1 MKTLNLLLLL
11 ATLLLSSGSASGAQ
25 SSSLEGTWYVGG
37 DRGQV
42 ARITNNRG
50 RLEARNENGDT
61 SRLEY
66 NGRSRVRALDWG
78 GMTGEIRGNRIDWS
92 NNTYWSK
99 VQSSVTRY
107 SNLEGAWYVGGDRSQ
122 VTSITNN
129 RGRWEAR
136 NERGET
142 SRLEYDGRSRVR
154 ALDWGGITGEIRGNR
169 IDWSNNTYWSRS
181 QSPVTSYSNLE
192 GTWYVG
198 GDRDKVA
205 RITND
210 RGRLA
215 ARNESGDTSRLEYD
229 GRSRM
234 RALDWGGITGEIR
247 SDQIAWS
254 NNTNWTRRP
263 HR

>member
-50 RLEARNENGDT
+50 RL
-61 SRLEY
+61 
-66 NGRSRVRALDWG
+66 
-78 GMTGEIRGNRIDWS
+78 
-92 NNTYWSK
+92 
-99 VQSSVTRY
+99 
-107 SNLEGAWYVGGDRSQ
+107 
-122 VTSITNN
+122 
-129 RGRWEAR
+129 EAR

-229 GRSRM
+229 GRSRV

>member
-11 ATLLLSSGSASGAQ
+11 AALLLSSGSASGAQ

-92 NNTYWSK
+92 NNTYWS
-99 VQSSVTRY
+99 
-107 SNLEGAWYVGGDRSQ
+107 
-122 VTSITNN
+122 
-129 RGRWEAR
+129 
-136 NERGET
+136 
-142 SRLEYDGRSRVR
+142 
-154 ALDWGGITGEIRGNR
+154 
-169 IDWSNNTYWSRS
+169 RS
-181 QSPVTSYSNLE
+181 QSSVTSYSNLE

-198 GDRDKVA
+198 GDRAKVA
-205 RITND
+205 RITNH
-210 RGRLA
+210 RRSLA
-215 ARNESGDTSRLEYD
+215 ARNENGATSRLDYN
-229 GRSRM
+229 GRGRV

-254 NNTNWTRRP
+254 NNTYWTRRP
-263 HR
+263 RR

>member
-11 ATLLLSSGSASGAQ
+11 AALLLSSGSASGAQ

-37 DRGQV
+37 DRGKV

-78 GMTGEIRGNRIDWS
+78 GITGEIRGNRIDWS

-129 RGRWEAR
+129 RGRLEAR

-181 QSPVTSYSNLE
+181 QSLLRATVT
-192 GTWYVG
+192 W
-198 GDRDKVA
+198 KA
-205 RITND
+205 R
-210 RGRLA
+210 GMLA
-215 ARNESGDTSRLEYD
+215 AIAPKSPA
-229 GRSRM
+229 SRM
-234 RALDWGGITGEIR
+234 TGADWQQEMSAATPADSITTVGDGCARSTGRDNRRNSLRPNRLVEQYLLDT
-247 SDQIAWS
+247 
-254 NNTNWTRRP
+254 
-263 HR
+263 

>member
-37 DRGQV
+37 DRDKV

-50 RLEARNENGDT
+50 RLEARNEKGD
-61 SRLEY
+61 
-66 NGRSRVRALDWG
+66 LDWG

-107 SNLEGAWYVGGDRSQ
+107 SNLEG
-122 VTSITNN
+122 
-129 RGRWEAR
+129 
-136 NERGET
+136 
-142 SRLEYDGRSRVR
+142 
-154 ALDWGGITGEIRGNR
+154 
-169 IDWSNNTYWSRS
+169 
-181 QSPVTSYSNLE
+181 
-192 GTWYVG
+192 TWYVG

-215 ARNESGDTSRLEYD
+215 ARNENGDTSRLDYN
-229 GRSRM
+229 GRGRV

-254 NNTNWTRRP
+254 NNTYWTRRP
-263 HR
+263 RR

>member
-1 MKTLNLLLLL
+1 MEATGGHCMKTLNLLLLL

-78 GMTGEIRGNRIDWS
+78 G
-92 NNTYWSK
+92 
-99 VQSSVTRY
+99 
-107 SNLEGAWYVGGDRSQ
+107 
-122 VTSITNN
+122 
-129 RGRWEAR
+129 
-136 NERGET
+136 
-142 SRLEYDGRSRVR
+142 
-154 ALDWGGITGEIRGNR
+154 ITGEIRGNR

-181 QSPVTSYSNLE
+181 QSSVTSYSNLE
-192 GTWYVG
+192 GMWYVG

-215 ARNESGDTSRLEYD
+215 ARNESGDTSRLDYS
-229 GRSRM
+229 GRGRV

-254 NNTNWTRRP
+254 NNTYWTRRP